1 MEEWIKVVILGIVE
15 GLTEFLPV
23 SSTGHLIVVGNFLQL
38 RESLNGVFEIF
49 IQIGAVVAVI
59 VYYWPDLWR
68 QARTIT
74 RDSSVQQLWLGIFVA
89 FVPAAVIGLL
99 FDDMIE
105 ELLFRPEVVALA
117 LIVGGIMFIVIEQW
131 IMPRQMAKR
140 AVAGAS
146 SEGAV
151 AGDTVAERIDDLK
164 SVTLRQSL
172 MIGLWQLLALIPGMS
187 RSGMSIIG
195 GMLSGLSREV
205 ATQFSFYLALPTLG
219 AATIYTLLR
228 SLDEISGND
237 LGLLIL
243 GAVISGIVAGASIAW
258 LLRYVARNNFI
269 PFGIYRILVGILILV
284 LVAMNSGVQ

>member
-1 MEEWIKVVILGIVE
+1 VEEWIKVVILGIVE

-23 SSTGHLIVVGNFLQL
+23 SSTGHLIVAGYFLQL
-38 RESLNGVFEIF
+38 RESLEGVFEIF

-74 RDSSVQQLWLGIFVA
+74 SDQSVQRLWLGIFAA

-99 FDDMIE
+99 LNDFIDE
-105 ELLFRPEVVALA
+105 VLFSPTVVAIA
-117 LIVGGIMFIVIEQW
+117 LIVGGVLFIVVEQW
-131 IMPRQMAKR
+131 VMPRRSEKETVEELQ
-140 AVAGAS
+140 AV
-146 SEGAV
+146 
-151 AGDTVAERIDDLK
+151 
-164 SVTLRQSL
+164 SVKQAII
-172 MIGLWQLLALIPGMS
+172 IGFWQILALIPGMS

-195 GMLSGLSREV
+195 GMLTGLDRKV

-228 SLDEISGND
+228 NLDQISTSD

-269 PFGIYRILVGILILV
+269 PFGIYRIIVGVIILV
-284 LVAMNSGVQ
+284 LIATSSGVQ